1 LPAIE
6 EFLPELGRIL
16 RDDLQFRA
24 YIILRIFTNLFMMA
38 FPFYI
43 GYATITLGLS
53 SEVAVP
59 NLLAMQTI
67 GSLAGALI
75 YTYIGAK
82 NNLLYIRLAVAS
94 GALLPIAALLANVVG
109 PLPLYIGFLISGLAY
124 GSNLFSSFMQ
134 WIVDYAD
141 ADQRPTYV
149 GLANTITAIA
159 SLVAP
164 FIGGTI
170 AQHLGYEI
178 LFVVSMGLAIMG
190 LYVSVRYMHNTKAK
204 HTEA

>member
-1 LPAIE
+1 
-6 EFLPELGRIL
+6 
-16 RDDLQFRA
+16 
-24 YIILRIFTNLFMMA
+24 
-38 FPFYI
+38 
-43 GYATITLGLS
+43 
-53 SEVAVP
+53 
-59 NLLAMQTI
+59 
-67 GSLAGALI
+67 
-75 YTYIGAK
+75 
-82 NNLLYIRLAVAS
+82 
-94 GALLPIAALLANVVG
+94 
-109 PLPLYIGFLISGLAY
+109 
-124 GSNLFSSFMQ
+124 MQ